1 MYAKWTKQI
10 SIASVDDFRL
20 YHDLLRKENPTEAE
34 QKDINELLE
43 ADVKI
48 SSIDFGANVFEP
60 LFDENHVFSGTIDGA
75 TYGENDQI
83 TAIAELIGGTFG
95 NAKHA
100 SVFGYVSG
108 TIENIAL
115 ENVKLKVEKNADGK
129 FENVVYIGF
138 VASVLTGQIENCSVK
153 STPQIF
159 GENSKVKTGRI

>member
-1 MYAKWTKQI
+1 MKPY
-10 SIASVDDFRL
+10 RL
-20 YHDLLRKENPTEAE
+20 WYQSPALADRMSEAE
-34 QKDINELLE
+34 AWEKWSLPLGNGY
-43 ADVKI
+43 
-48 SSIDFGANVFEP
+48 FGANVFEP

-153 STPQIF
+153 SLSLI
-159 GENSKVKTGRI
+159 SI